1 MGPIEVPDHAFWGA
15 QTQRAIGNF
24 QFSSFRFPK
33 PFLTAL
39 ALIKRAAA
47 EVNRTDG
54 SLDARR
60 ADAIVVAAQKIADGK
75 HDDQF
80 PLDIFQTGSGTSTN
94 MNMNEVIATTA
105 SRALNDKVH
114 PNDHVNFGQ
123 SSNDVIP
130 TAIQVSATCE
140 VHRCLL
146 PAIDHLATV
155 IADKAQLVNHVIK
168 TGRTHLMDAVPVR
181 MSQELHG
188 WELQV
193 REAGDRCQALLP
205 RLTALAIGGTAVG
218 TGLNAPAGFGERVAE
233 RLSDLTGLHFGT
245 AHSRFARLGSQDAAL
260 ELSAAL
266 RSLAMVLTKIANDLR
281 WMNSGPA
288 AGLAEIQLPAL
299 QPGSSMMPGKV
310 NPVIPEAV
318 AMIAAQVIGC
328 DAVISTAALSSNFE
342 LNVMQPVVAWNLLM
356 AIDLSGR
363 ACRALADRAIRGFT
377 VNEDHLRELAG
388 RNPVLVTALAPHIG
402 YEEAAQI
409 AYHAMRTGRSIESL
423 ARERTSLSEQQLREL
438 LDVRKMTEPGVR

>member
-1 MGPIEVPDHAFWGA
+1 MGTVEVPDHALWGA

-24 QFSSFRFPK
+24 QFSNFRFPK
-33 PFLTAL
+33 PFIIAL

-47 EVNRTDG
+47 EVNRTSG
-54 SLDARR
+54 SIDARR
-60 ADAIVVAAQKIADGK
+60 ADAIVVAAQKIAEGK
-75 HDDQF
+75 YDDQF

-94 MNMNEVIATTA
+94 MNMNEVIATIA

-130 TAIQVSATCE
+130 TTIQVSATCE
-140 VHRCLL
+140 VHRRLL
-146 PAIDHLATV
+146 PAIDHLAAV
-155 IADKAQLVNHVIK
+155 IGEKAKQVGHVVK

-181 MSQELHG
+181 LSQELQG
-188 WELQV
+188 WEQQV
-193 REAGDRCQALLP
+193 RETGQRVRGALP

-218 TGLNAPAGFGERVAE
+218 TGLNAPVEFGERVAE
-233 RLSDLTGLHFGT
+233 RLSEMTGLGFT
-245 AHSRFARLGSQDAAL
+245 TSQSRFARLGSQDAAL

-266 RSLAMVLTKIANDLR
+266 RSLALVLTKIANDLR

-328 DAVISTAALSSNFE
+328 DAVIATAALSSNFE
-342 LNVMQPVVAWNLLM
+342 LNVMQPVVAWNLLL
-356 AIDLSGR
+356 AIDLLGR
-363 ACRALADRAIRGFT
+363 ACGALADRAIHGFA
-377 VNEDHLRELAG
+377 VNEEHLREMAG
-388 RNPVLVTALAPHIG
+388 RNPVLVTALAPQIG
-402 YEEAAQI
+402 YEEAARI
-409 AYHAMRTGRSIESL
+409 AYQAMRTGRSIESL
-423 ARERTSLSEQQLREL
+423 ARECTSLSEEQLREL